1 MGRPHQATPSG
12 SPKTSL
18 GNRAVWVGLYPFQ
31 RLGGLKKT
39 LMAGTGPQDNA
50 GGTQRS
56 GTFI

>member
-1 MGRPHQATPSG
+1 MGGTVPISET
-12 SPKTSL
+12 
-18 GNRAVWVGLYPFQ
+18 
-31 RLGGLKKT
+31 GGLKKT